1 MGLEGTL
8 ERPRRSLALKGVGVA
23 SLEGRKQ
30 AYLPPS
36 QLCSGPWTRGRGQ
49 EMEGGISKEGPEASG
64 ARRLV
69 QRTWLCSLT
78 L

>member
-30 AYLPPS
+30 ASLPS
-36 QLCSGPWTRGRGQ
+36 TQSAVFRALDQR
-49 EMEGGISKEGPEASG
+49 EGAGDGGWYFK
-64 ARRLV
+64 RRA
-69 QRTWLCSLT
+69 
-78 L
+78 